1 MDKKTA
7 ESYVIFG
14 IKGTVFTKK
23 KCTSFLPFNIIGL
36 GIAMA
41 LYPKMYFFVVTTL
54 LMFVAGL
61 TSIFYKIKWSVFIG
75 FLSQAT
81 QFIEF
86 IITLDCIYFAMYH
99 NAGLFV
105 WIDYLLTIII
115 QIAAFGVSIILV
127 INSAKNHNINKKPVI
142 NTKVGII
149 SGLTF
154 VLTSILLKIYI
165 PKISLCTVLVIINL
179 LINIIII
186 LLDFAVAMACYR
198 AFLIKKFKLIIDL
211 NCL

>member
-41 LYPKMYFFVVTTL
+41 LYPKMYFFVVTIL
-54 LMFVAGL
+54 LMLVAGL
-61 TSIFYKIKWSVFIG
+61 TSILYKKKWSVFMG

-81 QFIEF
+81 QLLEF
-86 IITLDCIYFAMYH
+86 TITLDCIYFAIYH

-115 QIAAFGVSIILV
+115 QIVALGASIILV
-127 INSAKNHNINKKPVI
+127 IISAKHHNINKKPVI
-142 NTKVGII
+142 NTKAGII

-154 VLTSILLKIYI
+154 VVTSILLKIYT
-165 PKISLCTVLVIINL
+165 PKISTYTALVIISL
-179 LINIIII
+179 LMNILII
-186 LLDFAVAMACYR
+186 LLNFAVAMACYR
-198 AFLIKKFKLIIDL
+198 AFLIKKFKLTIDL
-211 NCL
+211 NNI